1 MTSKESRASTFVLIP
16 GAGGSAWY
24 WHLVEPELRKR
35 GHDVVAISLP
45 AADDTAGLPEY
56 ADAVIRA
63 LGNRPRA
70 NLGLVAQSMGA
81 FTAPLVC
88 QRVPVALLVLLNAMI
103 PKPGET
109 PGAWWTNT
117 DHDAAKRRKNLRDG
131 RPAGADFDPLVDFF
145 HDVPQNVVDEALAQG
160 APDQADTPFTTPCT
174 FDRWPDVPTR
184 VLVGRDD
191 RFFPA
196 EFQRRV
202 AQERLG
208 ITPDEMPGGHLVA
221 LSRPAEL
228 AKRLD
233 AYAAELRLH

>member
-1 MTSKESRASTFVLIP
+1 V
-16 GAGGSAWY
+16 
-24 WHLVEPELRKR
+24 
-35 GHDVVAISLP
+35 
-45 AADDTAGLPEY
+45 
-56 ADAVIRA
+56 
-63 LGNRPRA
+63 
-70 NLGLVAQSMGA
+70 LVAQSMGA

-103 PKPGET
+103 PKTVET

-131 RPAGADFDPLVDFF
+131 RPADADF
-145 HDVPQNVVDEALAQG
+145 EALAQG
-160 APDQADTPFTTPCT
+160 APDQSDTPFTTPCT